1 MAKSTRKSSVSSKKQ
16 ITAKKEFTENEN
28 TENESSLKISDED
41 ALTYHEYVSA
51 DKAQRLPGKIEV
63 VPSKACF
70 TQRDLSLAY
79 TPGVAAASMAIA
91 KDPKKVSDY
100 TARANLVAVVS
111 NGTAVLGLGDVGP
124 MAAKPVMEGKGV
136 LFKRFANIN
145 VFDIELD
152 AKDPEDVIRACQML
166 EPTVGGINLEDIKS
180 PECFEIEERLRQTLK
195 IPVFHDDQHG
205 TAIIVTAALMN
216 ALKIA
221 GKPANKVKV
230 VFSGAGAA
238 AIACANLIQSIGV
251 SRKNIVLTDKNG
263 VVHEGRKDLDPFKRS
278 YAHKTNDR
286 SLKEA
291 MKDADVFI
299 GLSVGGLVNESMVK
313 GMAKKPIIFAL
324 ANPTPEIGYHEAKK
338 ARPDAIV
345 ATGRSDFPNQINNVL
360 GFPYIFRGALD
371 VEATC
376 INEEMKKAAA
386 EALALLSR
394 EEVPEFVARAYGED
408 FFSFGPDYFV
418 PKPFDTRAL
427 YWVAPAVAEAAIK
440 SKVAERIID
449 IDKYREQLRKQVDG
463 SRELLA
469 STVIKA
475 KRKIRKIIF
484 PEGNHPKILRAAKIL
499 REQGLAEPI
508 LLGFKREIHN
518 IAESQKI
525 KLDGLQIIDPME
537 SPDRAVYAK
546 RFYELRQ
553 RKGMSP
559 QEADQLLQRRT
570 YFGMMMVETGKADAL
585 VSGLTKSYPE
595 TIRPALQIIQM
606 NKEYKRAAGIFIVQI
621 QNRILFFS
629 DTTVNIE
636 PDAEGLA
643 EIARQTADVA
653 KFFEIEPRIAFLN
666 FSNFG
671 SASHESNENIHRAI
685 QMLRAARP
693 DLIVDGEM
701 QADTALT
708 PELLARYPFSELK
721 EPANVLIFP
730 NLAAGNIAYKLLQRL
745 ANASVIGPILVGLNK
760 PVHVL
765 QQGASVEEIVNMA
778 TIAAANCNDGKKKFK
793 E

>member
-1 MAKSTRKSSVSSKKQ
+1 MAKTRTKKPQ
-16 ITAKKEFTENEN
+16 MG
-28 TENESSLKISDED
+28 ISDED
-41 ALTYHEYVSA
+41 ALVYHEYLSA
-51 DKAQRLPGKIEV
+51 DKSQRLPGKIEV
-63 VPSKACF
+63 ISSKACF

-91 KDPKKVSDY
+91 KNPKKAADL

-124 MAAKPVMEGKGV
+124 LAAKPVMEGKAV

-152 AKDPEDVIRACQML
+152 APNPQDVIRACQML

-180 PECFEIEERLRQTLK
+180 PECFLIEEELRKTLK

-205 TAIIVTAALMN
+205 TAIIVTAALLN
-216 ALKIA
+216 ALKISKKSA
-221 GKPANKVKV
+221 AKVKV

-238 AIACANLIQSIGV
+238 AIACANLIQSIGIQK
-251 SRKNIVLTDKNG
+251 KNIVLTDKNG
-263 VVHEGRKDLDPFKRS
+263 VVHAGRKDLDHYKMQ
-278 YAHKTNDR
+278 YAHKLSAR

-291 MKDADVFI
+291 LKDADVFV
-299 GLSVGGLVNESMVK
+299 GLSVGGLVSPAMIQA
-313 GMAKKPIIFAL
+313 MAKSPIIFAL

-345 ATGRSDFPNQINNVL
+345 ATGRSDYPNQINNVL

-376 INEEMKKAAA
+376 INDEMKRAAA

-394 EEVPEFVARAYGED
+394 QEVPEFVARAYEAE
-408 FFSFGPDYFV
+408 FFTFGPDYFV

-427 YWVAPAVAEAAIK
+427 YWVAPAVAEAAMK
-440 SKVAERIID
+440 SKVAKKTINIES
-449 IDKYREQLRKQVDG
+449 YREELRKQVDESRQVLG
-463 SRELLA
+463 SA
-469 STVIKA
+469 VIKA
-475 KRKIRKIIF
+475 KKKLRRLVF
-484 PEGNHPKILRAAKIL
+484 PEGNHPRILRAARIL
-499 REQGLAEPI
+499 KEEGLAQPI
-508 LLGFKREIHN
+508 LLGFKKEIL
-518 IAESQKI
+518 ALSEAQKI
-525 KLDGLQIIDPME
+525 NVDGLQIIDPLE
-537 SPDRAVYAK
+537 AKERSAYAE

-559 QEADQLLQRRT
+559 AEADQLLQRRT
-570 YFGMMMVETGKADAL
+570 YFGLMMVETGAADAL

-595 TIRPALQIIQM
+595 TIRPALQIIRM
-606 NKEYKRAAGIFIVQI
+606 NERYQHAAGIFVVQI
-621 QNRILFFS
+621 RDRILFFA

-636 PDAEGLA
+636 PDAACLA
-643 EIARQTADVA
+643 EIAMHTAEVVE
-653 KFFEIEPRIAFLN
+653 FFEMEPRIALLN

-671 SASHESNENIHRAI
+671 SAEHPSNDIIREA
-685 QMLRAARP
+685 LR
-693 DLIVDGEM
+693 LIRKQKPGLVVDGEM
-701 QADTALT
+701 QADTAVT
-708 PELLARYPFSELK
+708 AELLTRYPFNELK
-721 EPANVLIFP
+721 QPANVLIFP

-745 ANASVIGPILVGLNK
+745 GNASVIGPILVGLRK

-778 TIAAANCNDGKKKFK
+778 TIAAAECNDPKKRAPRNGA
-793 E
+793 